1 MQEASKRPYV
11 DVMIET
17 AILITVSLLKLD
29 MEQLTHVLEAYIS
42 GDVAQGYV
50 DYLVKVQDSH
60 VRQMGFFTL
69 PLWNCSCM
77 L

>member
-11 DVMIET
+11 GVMIET

-42 GDVAQGYV
+42 GVVAQGYV
-50 DYLVKVQDSH
+50 DYLIKVQDSQ
-60 VRQMGFFTL
+60 VRQIGFSAL
-69 PLWNCSCM
+69 PLWNCCCM